1 MSVLEGSL
9 GMLPRR
15 IVVDEEDLAVAR
27 QLLEDAGLA
36 HELRPGSGGPKPETT
51 DDAVLGGR
59 LRLTQKKRGHRVGHD
74 AILLAAATGAQP
86 GRPGGRIRRG
96 RRRCRSGAGGALSR
110 GGRDTGGNRSGA
122 RRHRRGRTLCAMA
135 SSSGCAPSP
144 LTSPRRRMN
153 FAAHGIGPG
162 SADRVL
168 MNPPFNNPARQNVS
182 PDPGRRAA
190 HVAGDG
196 ILGEWVTAAAW
207 VLHSAGTLTLIW
219 RADGLAEVLAA
230 LDGRFGDVAVL
241 PVHGRAG
248 APAIRV
254 VVRARKGSRA
264 PLALL
269 PGLMLNDE
277 TGKPTAEAEA
287 VLRGAEA
294 LAARLAIRQQP
305 PQRRR
310 CRAVIRRH
318 QDRHHQKAQKQAF
331 HVCWPVR
338 LCGDNAPRIPSFRA
352 TCLRCVNKG

>member
-1 MSVLEGSL
+1 LTVVHELVRTNNAVLITAIEALLKGAEIPHMVLDQHMSVLEGSL

-36 HELRPGSGGPKPETT
+36 HELRPGSGGSKPETT

-59 LRLTQKKRGHRVGHD
+59 LRITQKKRGHRVGHD
-74 AILLAAATGAQP
+74 AILLAAATGA
-86 GRPGGRIRRG
+86 RPGDRVIEF
-96 RRRCRSGAGGALSR
+96 GAGVGAAGLALAVRCPEVDVTLVEIDPELSGIAAANIVR
-110 GGRDTGGNRSGA
+110 NGLEQRV
-122 RRHRRGRTLCAMA
+122 RTVTIDVT
-135 SSSGCAPSP
+135 APADE
-144 LTSPRRRMN
+144 
-153 FAAHGIGPG
+153 FAARGIGPG
-162 SADRVL
+162 SADCVL
-168 MNPPFNNPARQNVS
+168 MNPPFNSPMRQNAS

-196 ILGEWVTAAAW
+196 ALGEWVAAAAW

-241 PVHGRAG
+241 PIHGRAG

-254 VVRARKGSRA
+254 VLRARKGSHA

-277 TGKPTAEAEA
+277 SGKPTAAAEA

-294 LAARLAIRQQP
+294 LPLVSA
-305 PQRRR
+305 
-310 CRAVIRRH
+310 
-318 QDRHHQKAQKQAF
+318 
-331 HVCWPVR
+331 
-338 LCGDNAPRIPSFRA
+338 
-352 TCLRCVNKG
+352 